1 MTSSDNADPGRRLR
15 RLEDR
20 AEIQELG
27 QQYCRLIDDNNW
39 AALRTLFADD
49 AAMAGQKGANNVIDT
64 LRSIRS
70 GYGRTIHTAYGLVL
84 EHLDDEH
91 ATGFV
96 PSSAQLDIGGQY
108 VLSAIRY
115 FDEYVR
121 IDGTWRFASRD
132 LRFAYAL
139 PFSEADRALVDALPV
154 RWPGTEPAPADD
166 LSGGPR

>member
-1 MTSSDNADPGRRLR
+1 MTSSEVADLARRLR

-20 AEIQELG
+20 AEIAELG
-27 QQYCRLIDDNNW
+27 QRYCRLIDDNDW
-39 AALRTLFADD
+39 ARLRTLFADD
-49 AAMAGQKGANNVIDT
+49 AVMAGQQGADAVIGT

-84 EHLDDEH
+84 DQQDDER
-91 ATGFV
+91 ASGYV
-96 PSSAQLDIGGQY
+96 PSSAQLDIGGQL

-121 IDGTWRFASRD
+121 IDGAWRFARRD
-132 LRFAYAL
+132 LRFVYAL
-139 PFSEADRALVDALPV
+139 PFSAADRALVDELPV

-166 LSGGPR
+166 LNGTP